1 MQLPVLSDGKVWK
14 VKVNTNCE
22 YVDGRD
28 YTEYTELLGVN
39 TIRVPS
45 RTTIILAAEPFMEV
59 SAAEVE
65 DDIDIQNTEDSQ
77 SVELE
82 QNTQRT
88 EVAQNIENVQNT
100 ENEQNIQNTEV
111 AQNTENEQNTEVA
124 QNAENVLYT
133 EGVQGKETDKELIES
148 ALERQLENILKEM
161 PDNR

>member
-1 MQLPVLSDGKVWK
+1 M
-14 VKVNTNCE
+14 
-22 YVDGRD
+22 
-28 YTEYTELLGVN
+28 
-39 TIRVPS
+39 
-45 RTTIILAAEPFMEV
+45 
-59 SAAEVE
+59 
-65 DDIDIQNTEDSQ
+65 
-77 SVELE
+77 
-82 QNTQRT
+82 
-88 EVAQNIENVQNT
+88 AQNIENVQNT